1 MDIPDRLITLQQ
13 NADAEYAK
21 LAGLLGEEREAQW
34 KRWYEAAVE
43 IQAAVTAHAQETGT
57 PRNQTGSWFAHG
69 RAHGG
74 GSEGGISRRSTVV
87 IKKLHDMGL
96 RSEHAYTAAVI

>member
-13 NADAEYAK
+13 NADAERAK
-21 LAGLLGEEREAQW
+21 LTGLDGDEREAQW

-57 PRNQTGSWFAHG
+57 PRGQI
-69 RAHGG
+69 
-74 GSEGGISRRSTVV
+74 E
-87 IKKLHDMGL
+87 
-96 RSEHAYTAAVI
+96 AAVKQVVRHPAPEG